1 MSEITL
7 ILNKRTTKK
16 IGIKAMGMKGKIFI
30 FIILGIV
37 IALIIR
43 FVMLG
48 KKSQEMN
55 VSSSY
60 KDGQLIACSS
70 TSNCFESSQLEGE
83 LKNKI
88 SSATAEDFK
97 KVKDHLVKIGFT
109 KVQESDNYF
118 HFTAKSS
125 LFGFVDDVEFLINE
139 NGLQFRSASRV
150 GKSDLGANKK
160 RIITILEQAL

>member
-16 IGIKAMGMKGKIFI
+16 VGSTAMGMKGKIFI

-37 IALIIR
+37 IALVIR

-55 VSSSY
+55 VASSY
-60 KDGQLIACSS
+60 KDGKLVACSS
-70 TSNCFESSQLEGE
+70 SSNCFENSHLEDD
-83 LKNKI
+83 LKSKL
-88 SSATAEDFK
+88 SSATKEDFK
-97 KVKDHLVKIGFT
+97 KVRDHLIKVGFT
-109 KVQESDNYF
+109 KVQESDNYL
-118 HFTAKSS
+118 HYTAKSS

-139 NGLQFRSASRV
+139 NGLQFRSTSRV

-160 RIITILEQAL
+160 RILTILEQAL